1 MKRLAI
7 LLPLLFAG
15 VAHAETLKLVT
26 EEYPPFSF
34 REDKVYKGVS
44 VDQVNVLMT
53 RAKLGYSI
61 DMMPWARAL
70 TLAETDP
77 ATCVFTTV
85 HNDERDKKFKWVE
98 PLLSGRTVLI
108 RKRGKAVAPKTLAE
122 ATKYVIGTQRGDFTA
137 DVLKTNHFAK
147 VDLASDF
154 NLTYKKLMLGRIDMM
169 PISEKYYE
177 KLKREGS
184 EIEFVLV
191 LAETIYSIACNK
203 GVADDTIATMQQ
215 TLTALIAD
223 GTQKTLFLKYGL
235 DERGN

>member
-7 LLPLLFAG
+7 LLPLLLAG

-34 REDKVYKGVS
+34 RENKVYKGVS

-53 RAKLGYSI
+53 RANLDYSI

-108 RKRGKAVAPKTLAE
+108 RKRGTSVDPKTLAE

-137 DVLKTNHFAK
+137 DVLKSNHFAK

-177 KLKREGS
+177 KLRREGS
-184 EIEFVLV
+184 EVEFVLV

-203 GVADDTIATMQQ
+203 GVADDTIAKMQQ

>member
-7 LLPLLFAG
+7 LLPLLLAG

-34 REDKVYKGVS
+34 RENKVYKGVS

-53 RAKLGYSI
+53 RANLDYSI

-77 ATCVFTTV
+77 STCVFTTV

-108 RKRGKAVAPKTLAE
+108 RKRGTSVDPKTLAE

-137 DVLKTNHFAK
+137 DVLKSNHFAK

-177 KLKREGS
+177 KLRREGS
-184 EIEFVLV
+184 EVEFVLV

-203 GVADDTIATMQQ
+203 GVADDTIAKMQQ